1 MYVKHLSFNIEE
13 SMILW
18 VLFVLG
24 ERDREKERERE
35 REQEREKLYLMHF
48 YTLFDCHCKLAGAKL
63 VKLTQQHWVSH

>member
-24 ERDREKERERE
+24 ERDREKEGERERARERE
-35 REQEREKLYLMHF
+35 
-48 YTLFDCHCKLAGAKL
+48 T
-63 VKLTQQHWVSH
+63 VSDALLHIIWLSL

>member
-24 ERDREKERERE
+24 ERDRERDKERERE
-35 REQEREKLYLMHF
+35 RARERETVSDALLHF
-48 YTLFDCHCKLAGAKL
+48 IWLSL
-63 VKLTQQHWVSH
+63 

>member
-24 ERDREKERERE
+24 ER
-35 REQEREKLYLMHF
+35 EREKLYLMHF

-63 VKLTQQHWVSH
+63 PGS

>member
-24 ERDREKERERE
+24 ERDREKEGERERARERE
-35 REQEREKLYLMHF
+35 TVSDALLHF
-48 YTLFDCHCKLAGAKL
+48 IWLSL
-63 VKLTQQHWVSH
+63 

>member
-24 ERDREKERERE
+24 ERDKERERE
-35 REQEREKLYLMHF
+35 RARERE
-48 YTLFDCHCKLAGAKL
+48 T
-63 VKLTQQHWVSH
+63 VSDALLHIIWLSL

>member
-24 ERDREKERERE
+24 EREIKRGRE

-63 VKLTQQHWVSH
+63 PGS

>member
-35 REQEREKLYLMHF
+35 RARERE
-48 YTLFDCHCKLAGAKL
+48 T
-63 VKLTQQHWVSH
+63 VSDALLHIIWLSL

>member
-24 ERDREKERERE
+24 ERERE
-35 REQEREKLYLMHF
+35 
-48 YTLFDCHCKLAGAKL
+48 T
-63 VKLTQQHWVSH
+63 VSDALLHIIWLSL

>member
-24 ERDREKERERE
+24 ERDKERERE
-35 REQEREKLYLMHF
+35 RARERETVSDALLHF
-48 YTLFDCHCKLAGAKL
+48 IWLSL
-63 VKLTQQHWVSH
+63 

>member
-24 ERDREKERERE
+24 ERDRERERE
-35 REQEREKLYLMHF
+35 GERARERE
-48 YTLFDCHCKLAGAKL
+48 T
-63 VKLTQQHWVSH
+63 VSDALLHIIWLSL

>member
-35 REQEREKLYLMHF
+35 RARERETVSDALLHF
-48 YTLFDCHCKLAGAKL
+48 IWLSL
-63 VKLTQQHWVSH
+63 

>member
-24 ERDREKERERE
+24 ERDRERKRERE
-35 REQEREKLYLMHF
+35 RARERETVSDALLHF
-48 YTLFDCHCKLAGAKL
+48 IWLSL
-63 VKLTQQHWVSH
+63 